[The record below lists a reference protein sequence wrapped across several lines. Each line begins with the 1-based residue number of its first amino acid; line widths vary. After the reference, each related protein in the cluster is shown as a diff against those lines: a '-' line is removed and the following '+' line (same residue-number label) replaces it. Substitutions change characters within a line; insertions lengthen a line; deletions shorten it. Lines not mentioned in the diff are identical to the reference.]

1 MFKNVYYNNRSNK
14 IYLWE
19 TINGKEVKTVEDYE
33 DIYYIADPNGEHKDI
48 FGNKMTKKIASHRDE
63 IKNYKD
69 LHATLAESDIDKET
83 KYLQHRYGKLDLKS
97 NIKDFNICYIDI
109 EIAAEAEF
117 PKPEEAKYPINL
129 ITVKSST
136 TQEVVTFGLGEYTGN
151 SPMVGEYHYV
161 VDEADMLV
169 KFSKWFRKQKFDI
182 ITGWNVQNFDM
193 TYIFNRLENLMP
205 GMNLPNAF
213 SPANKTYKKRNG
225 LWDIKGLSVLDY
237 LELYKNFM
245 FVTEESY
252 TLQAIGMKVV
262 KEGKI
267 DLDGSVN
274 TIYKTDWNTFVEY
287 NIQDVLLVEKIEA
300 KKRFLELSVTFCYN
314 SLIPLEHVTGSIT
327 TIEGYMMKYLHREDM
342 VMPDRKH
349 GIKDWWV
356 EHEMYVTK
364 ENGKRHIQNEP
375 PDGTSDIENFYC
387 KGGYVEAKP
396 GFYKHLMSFDITS
409 LYPHMIIQY
418 NISPETKVTN
428 PTAEQIASGNL
439 IKSEINGVYYDKTK
453 KGVLVKIIEDI
464 FNERKMFK
472 QKMFEY
478 KPGSPEYQYYDS
490 QQHVRKILIN
500 SMYGVLINK
509 WFHFFDIDN
518 ARAITR
524 GGRVLIKYL
533 SVTANDYFQK
543 QSHVFGP
550 KLFPGTRPKKLKNHI
565 TALIDTDSTYICL
578 DEFKENYAPDMDYME
593 FCDKTEPFIEDFY
606 EKILKVKADAKSM
619 PQCIDF
625 KREGRII
632 KQFVLAKKKYL
643 TELLQNEDDV
653 YDPPKLKATGVE
665 IKRSDTPA
673 FCRNW
678 IEMAVRD
685 IFEFNDKEKNIKLI
699 KKIFK
704 DFKKQPIDNIA
715 SIGSVKE
722 YDKYAKGHNIT
733 NFKGGTPMR
742 NKAAICYNH
751 VIKSQKLPYMAIDN
765 GTKIKYIRVNPRNIV
780 KNDAIAWVGKHPP
793 EFDKIFD
800 IDYDEQFTKT
810 FMGVLT
816 RMHIVLDWCTRKHGI
831 QLKTNKLGGFIS

>member
-1 MFKNVYYNNRSNK
+1 M
-14 IYLWE
+14 
-19 TINGKEVKTVEDYE
+19 G
-33 DIYYIADPNGEHKDI
+33 
-48 FGNKMTKKIASHRDE
+48 
-63 IKNYKD
+63 
-69 LHATLAESDIDKET
+69 
-83 KYLQHRYGKLDLKS
+83 
-97 NIKDFNICYIDI
+97 
-109 EIAAEAEF
+109 
-117 PKPEEAKYPINL
+117 
-129 ITVKSST
+129 
-136 TQEVVTFGLGEYTGN
+136 
-151 SPMVGEYHYV
+151 
-161 VDEADMLV
+161 
-169 KFSKWFRKQKFDI
+169 
-182 ITGWNVQNFDM
+182 
-193 TYIFNRLENLMP
+193 
-205 GMNLPNAF
+205 
-213 SPANKTYKKRNG
+213 
-225 LWDIKGLSVLDY
+225 
-237 LELYKNFM
+237 
-245 FVTEESY
+245 
-252 TLQAIGMKVV
+252 
-262 KEGKI
+262 
-267 DLDGSVN
+267 
-274 TIYKTDWNTFVEY
+274 
-287 NIQDVLLVEKIEA
+287 
-300 KKRFLELSVTFCYN
+300 
-314 SLIPLEHVTGSIT
+314 
-327 TIEGYMMKYLHREDM
+327 
-342 VMPDRKH
+342 
-349 GIKDWWV
+349 
-356 EHEMYVTK
+356 
-364 ENGKRHIQNEP
+364 
-375 PDGTSDIENFYC
+375 
-387 KGGYVEAKP
+387 
-396 GFYKHLMSFDITS
+396 
-409 LYPHMIIQY
+409 
-418 NISPETKVTN
+418 
-428 PTAEQIASGNL
+428 
-439 IKSEINGVYYDKTK
+439 
-453 KGVLVKIIEDI
+453 
-464 FNERKMFK
+464 
-472 QKMFEY
+472 
-478 KPGSPEYQYYDS
+478 
-490 QQHVRKILIN
+490 
-500 SMYGVLINK
+500 
-509 WFHFFDIDN
+509 
-518 ARAITR
+518 
-524 GGRVLIKYL
+524 
-533 SVTANDYFQK
+533 
-543 QSHVFGP
+543 
-550 KLFPGTRPKKLKNHI
+550 
-565 TALIDTDSTYICL
+565 
-578 DEFKENYAPDMDYME
+578 YME